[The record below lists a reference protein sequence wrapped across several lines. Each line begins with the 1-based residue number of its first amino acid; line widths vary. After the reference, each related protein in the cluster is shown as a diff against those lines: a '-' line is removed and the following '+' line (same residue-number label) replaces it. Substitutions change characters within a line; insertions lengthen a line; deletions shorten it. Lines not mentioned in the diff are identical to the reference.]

1 MKSKNMN
8 STWKSD
14 RKPQRALGHRFLC
27 LQVEKTEETESKK
40 FCFNPQATFW
50 TPQAQVNSQ
59 NSTHSTAQAGPSLVH
74 FQPLQSFCLPT
85 LLPIFPSWQHFKTNG
100 KYLNATLNNYKV
112 RSPSQ
117 RGNISKSRRGASA
130 RQLNRETLGG
140 ARVETSSS
148 SRFRAQC

>member
-1 MKSKNMN
+1 MN

-14 RKPQRALGHRFLC
+14 RKPQRALDTEFLC
-27 LQVEKTEETESKK
+27 LQVRKQRGRNQEVLFQPPSHFLDPTRL
-40 FCFNPQATFW
+40 
-50 TPQAQVNSQ
+50 QVNSQ

-74 FQPLQSFCLPT
+74 FSFCNHFQHSTHFCLF
-85 LLPIFPSWQHFKTNG
+85 FPSWQHFKTNG

-140 ARVETSSS
+140 S
-148 SRFRAQC
+148 QGGDLQPL